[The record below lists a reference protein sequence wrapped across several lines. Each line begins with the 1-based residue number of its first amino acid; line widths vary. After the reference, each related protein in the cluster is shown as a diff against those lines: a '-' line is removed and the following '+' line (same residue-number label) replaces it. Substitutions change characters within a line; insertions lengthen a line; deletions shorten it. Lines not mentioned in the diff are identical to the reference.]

1 MCMCVCASTC
11 VRICLH
17 MYIYMCVC
25 VIQESFFHW
34 TFGVEEP
41 DFYGAVEVDSGRA
54 ILFPPRLPD
63 AYAVWMGKCVQM
75 ANLLFHNPA

>member
-1 MCMCVCASTC
+1 MYVCMCM
-11 VRICLH
+11 H
-17 MYIYMCVC
+17 MCMHMLAYIYMCVC

-75 ANLLFHNPA
+75 ANLLFHSPA

>member
-1 MCMCVCASTC
+1 MCMHMCMHTLADVYICVC
-11 VRICLH
+11 V
-17 MYIYMCVC
+17 CVC

-41 DFYGAVEVDSGRA
+41 DFYGAVEVDSGQA

-75 ANLLFHNPA
+75 ANLLFHSPA